1 MPPVKNFDSK
11 SIPLLDLLRSTKDGK
26 TQLPDFQRSWVWNDD
41 QICSLLASISLSYPI
56 GAVMMLET
64 GNPDVRF
71 QPRPIEGVTLDNPT
85 EPGKLILDGQQRLT
99 SLFQTLLSGKP
110 VKTKDTRGKEIYRW
124 YYIDIA
130 KALDPNID
138 REEAIISVPED
149 KIIRNFGKEIV
160 ADYSTP
166 EKEYQNEMFPVSQI
180 FDSSDW
186 MTSHNEYWDY
196 EKEKV
201 KFFNKFNND
210 IVKQFEHYDV
220 PVIVLHKETP
230 REAVCQVF
238 EKMNTGGVSL
248 TVFELVTATF
258 AADMFNLREDWATRE
273 EALKKYQVL
282 RNIENTDF
290 LQAVTLLATLEKSS
304 VSCKR
309 KDILNLKVEE
319 YKKGADLVTQGF
331 EQAAKFLHTQKIFS
345 DRDLPYRT
353 QLTALAAIFA
363 ALGDRTIGAGA
374 IAKLANWYWCGV
386 FGELYNSA
394 IESRL
399 AKDVPQVRDWIN
411 GCGAEP
417 DTIRDANFAPDR
429 LLSLY
434 TRKSAAYKGLSAL
447 LLRDGG
453 CDFFTSYPIDTLM
466 EFNES
471 IDIHHIFPRYWCHNN
486 GIAAEVYDCAINK
499 TPLSAKTNKMIGG
512 KAPSIYLT
520 DIHKKS
526 DILEENLNEILRSHV
541 IDPASLRT
549 DNFDAFFQARK
560 NALLDRIEKAM
571 GKPILREAAKEVE
584 N

>member
-1 MPPVKNFDSK
+1 
-11 SIPLLDLLRSTKDGK
+11 
-26 TQLPDFQRSWVWNDD
+26 
-41 QICSLLASISLSYPI
+41 
-56 GAVMMLET
+56 
-64 GNPDVRF
+64 
-71 QPRPIEGVTLDNPT
+71 
-85 EPGKLILDGQQRLT
+85 
-99 SLFQTLLSGKP
+99 
-110 VKTKDTRGKEIYRW
+110 
-124 YYIDIA
+124 
-130 KALDPNID
+130 
-138 REEAIISVPED
+138 
-149 KIIRNFGKEIV
+149 
-160 ADYSTP
+160 
-166 EKEYQNEMFPVSQI
+166 
-180 FDSSDW
+180 
-186 MTSHNEYWDY
+186 
-196 EKEKV
+196 
-201 KFFNKFNND
+201 
-210 IVKQFEHYDV
+210 
-220 PVIVLHKETP
+220 
-230 REAVCQVF
+230 
-238 EKMNTGGVSL
+238 
-248 TVFELVTATF
+248 
-258 AADMFNLREDWATRE
+258 
-273 EALKKYQVL
+273 
-282 RNIENTDF
+282 
-290 LQAVTLLATLEKSS
+290 
-304 VSCKR
+304 
-309 KDILNLKVEE
+309 VEE

-345 DRDLPYRT
+345 DRDLPYQT

-399 AKDVPQVRDWIN
+399 AKDVPRVRDWIN

-434 TRKSAAYKGLSAL
+434 TRRSAAYKGLSAL

-471 IDIHHIFPRYWCHNN
+471 IDIHHIFPRHWCHNN
-486 GIAAEVYDCAINK
+486 DIAAEVYDCAINK
-499 TPLSAKTNKMIGG
+499 TPLSAKTNKMIGS

-526 DILEENLNEILRSHV
+526 DILEDNLNEILRSHV

>member
-11 SIPLLDLLRSTKDGK
+11 SIPLHDLLRSTKDGK

-71 QPRPIEGVTLDNPT
+71 QPRPIEGVTLNNPT
-85 EPGKLILDGQQRLT
+85 EPGELILDGQQRLT

-110 VKTKDTRGKEIYRW
+110 VKTKDTRGKVIYRW

-180 FDSSDW
+180 FEGSDW

-220 PVIVLHKETP
+220 PIILLHKETL
-230 REAVCQVF
+230 REAVCKVF
-238 EKMNTGGVSL
+238 EKMNSGGVSL

-258 AADMFNLREDWATRE
+258 AVYNFNLREDWATRE
-273 EALKKYQVL
+273 EELKKHQVL

-309 KDILNLKVEE
+309 KDILNLSLEQ
-319 YKKGADLVTQGF
+319 YKKWADLVTLGF

-345 DRDLPYRT
+345 DRDLPYQT

-434 TRKSAAYKGLSAL
+434 TRRSAAYKGLSAL

-466 EFNES
+466 EFNEA
-471 IDIHHIFPRYWCHNN
+471 IDIHHIFPKHWCQKN

-520 DIHKKS
+520 DIEKKS
-526 DILEENLNEILRSHV
+526 DILEDNLNEILRSHV

-571 GKPILREAAKEVE
+571 GKPILREAAKKIE

>member
-11 SIPLLDLLRSTKDGK
+11 SIPLLDLLRSTKEGK
-26 TQLPDFQRSWVWNDD
+26 AQLPDFQRSWVWNDD
-41 QICSLLASISLSYPI
+41 QVCSLLASISLSYPI

-71 QPRPIEGVTLDNPT
+71 QPRPIEGVTLNNPT
-85 EPGKLILDGQQRLT
+85 EPEELILDGQQRLT
-99 SLFQTLLSGKP
+99 SLFQTLLSGKA

-124 YYIDIA
+124 YYINIA
-130 KALDPNID
+130 KALDPTID
-138 REEAIISVPED
+138 REEAIVSVPED
-149 KIIRNFGKEIV
+149 KIIRNFRKEIV
-160 ADYSTP
+160 ADYSTS
-166 EKEYQNEMFPVSQI
+166 EKEYQNEMFPISQT
-180 FDSSDW
+180 FYSSDW
-186 MTSHNEYWDY
+186 MTSYNEYWDY
-196 EKEKV
+196 QKEKV
-201 KFFNKFNND
+201 KLVNKFNND

-220 PVIVLHKETP
+220 PVILLHQETP

-238 EKMNTGGVSL
+238 EKMNTGGISL

-258 AADMFNLREDWATRE
+258 AADKFNLREDWATRE
-273 EALKKYQVL
+273 KALKIHQVL
-282 RNIENTDF
+282 RDIENTDF
-290 LQAVTLLATLEKSS
+290 LQAVTLLATLDKSS

-309 KDILNLKVEE
+309 KDVLNLSLEQ
-319 YKKGADLVTQGF
+319 YKEWADLVTLGF

-345 DRDLPYRT
+345 DRELPYQT

-363 ALGDRTIGAGA
+363 ALGDRVIGTGA

-434 TRKSAAYKGLSAL
+434 TRRSAAYKGLSAL

-471 IDIHHIFPRYWCHNN
+471 IDIHHIFPRHWCHHN

-520 DIHKKS
+520 DIEKKS
-526 DILEENLNEILRSHV
+526 DILEDNLNEILRSHV

-571 GKPILREAAKEVE
+571 GKPILREAAKEIE

>member
-1 MPPVKNFDSK
+1 MPPVKKFDSD
-11 SIPLLDLLRSTKDGK
+11 SMPLLDLLRSAKEGK

-71 QPRPIEGVTLDNPT
+71 QPRPIEGVTLNNPT
-85 EPGKLILDGQQRLT
+85 EPGQLILDGQQRLT

-110 VKTKDTRGKEIYRW
+110 VKTKDIRGKEIYRW

-130 KALDPNID
+130 KALNPSID
-138 REEAIISVPED
+138 REEAIVSVPED

-160 ADYSTP
+160 SDYSTS

-210 IVKQFEHYDV
+210 ILKQFEHYDV
-220 PVIVLHKETP
+220 PVILLHKETP
-230 REAVCQVF
+230 REAVCKVF
-238 EKMNTGGVSL
+238 EKMNTGGVPL
-248 TVFELVTATF
+248 DVFELVTATF
-258 AADMFNLREDWATRE
+258 AIYKFKLREDWTKRE
-273 EALKKYQVL
+273 KELKKHPVL
-282 RNIENTDF
+282 KTIQKTDF
-290 LQAVTLLATLEKSS
+290 LQAVTLLATLEDSS

-309 KDILNLKVEE
+309 KDILNLTLKQ
-319 YKKGADLVTQGF
+319 YKEWADLVTQGF

-345 DRDLPYRT
+345 DRDLPYQT

-363 ALGDRTIGAGA
+363 ALSDRAIGAGA
-374 IAKLANWYWCGV
+374 NAKLANWYWCGV
-386 FGELYNSA
+386 FGELYSSA

-399 AKDVPQVRDWIN
+399 AKDVSQVRDWIN
-411 GCGAEP
+411 GGAEP
-417 DTIRDANFAPDR
+417 DTIRDANFTPDR

-434 TRKSAAYKGLSAL
+434 TRRSAAYKGLSAL

-466 EFNES
+466 DFNKA
-471 IDIHHIFPRYWCHNN
+471 IDIHHIFPRQWCKNN
-486 GIAAEVYDCAINK
+486 SIAAEVYDCAINK

-520 DIHKKS
+520 DIQKKS
-526 DILEENLNEILRSHV
+526 DISVENLDEILRSHV
-541 IDPASLRT
+541 IEPASLRI
-549 DNFDAFFQARK
+549 DNFDTFFQARK

-571 GKPILREAAKEVE
+571 GKPILREATKEVE

>member
-1 MPPVKNFDSK
+1 M
-11 SIPLLDLLRSTKDGK
+11 LRSTKEGK
-26 TQLPDFQRSWVWNDD
+26 AQLPDFQRSWVWNDD
-41 QICSLLASISLSYPI
+41 QVCSLLASISLSYPI

-85 EPGKLILDGQQRLT
+85 EPRELILDGQQRLT

-110 VKTKDTRGKEIYRW
+110 VKTKDTRGKVIYRW

-138 REEAIISVPED
+138 REEAIVSVPED
-149 KIIRNFGKEIV
+149 KSIRNFRKEIV
-160 ADYSTP
+160 ADYSTS
-166 EKEYQNEMFPVSQI
+166 EKEYQNEMFPISQI
-180 FDSSDW
+180 FYSSDW
-186 MTSHNEYWDY
+186 MASYNEYWDY
-196 EKEKV
+196 QKEKF
-201 KFFNKFNND
+201 KLFNKFNND

-220 PVIVLHKETP
+220 PVILLHKETP

-273 EALKKYQVL
+273 KALKIHQVL
-282 RNIENTDF
+282 RDIENTDF

-309 KDILNLKVEE
+309 KDILSLTLEQ
-319 YKKGADLVTQGF
+319 YKEWADLVTLGF

-345 DRDLPYRT
+345 DRDLPYQT

-434 TRKSAAYKGLSAL
+434 TRRSAAYKGLSAL

-471 IDIHHIFPRYWCHNN
+471 IDIHHIFPKHWCQKN
-486 GIAAEVYDCAINK
+486 GIASEVYDCAINK

-520 DIHKKS
+520 DIEKKS
-526 DILEENLNEILRSHV
+526 DILEDNLNEILRSHV
-541 IDPASLRT
+541 VDPASLRT

-571 GKPILREAAKEVE
+571 GKPILREAAKEIE